1 MTRRPSFTE
10 LVDWLEDRLPE
21 DRASDVAAAV
31 EDAERIGDHELLD
44 AAAWIRAF
52 HRDSGSLQHTPV
64 PDELQDRLRALFRDR
79 QRPWESAGYLPPHA
93 VVDSR
98 DLPRAVGFRG
108 GSPAALA
115 EARRIVIERDAIRL
129 VLEVA
134 EQTEDGLTVHGTIT
148 VADPAAD
155 PAASQG
161 RPGPLAASVALTSKG
176 RLLRRV
182 TTGPDGRFSAVLVP
196 AHVDEVWLD
205 AGHGRKVR
213 AEVELALR

>member
-21 DRASDVAAAV
+21 NRASDVAAALA
-31 EDAERIGDHELLD
+31 DAERIGDDELLD

-52 HRDSGSLQHTPV
+52 HRDSSGQQQAPV

-79 QRPWESAGYLPPHA
+79 QRPWESAGYLPAHA

-98 DLPRAVGFRG
+98 DLPRAAGFRG
-108 GSPAALA
+108 ASHGTPA

-148 VADPAAD
+148 VCDPAVD
-155 PAASQG
+155 QG
-161 RPGPLAASVALTSKG
+161 RPGPLGASVALTGKG
-176 RLLRRV
+176 RLLRGV

-196 AHVDEVWLD
+196 TEVDEVWLD